1 MVGKRFFCVVH
12 GFVVPT
18 DELVPM
24 CPDCDHPV
32 QEVGGTPVSTPGAAP
47 Q

>member
-1 MVGKRFFCVVH
+1 MAKKRYFCTRH

-18 DELVPM
+18 DELMPM

-32 QEVGGTPVSTPGAAP
+32 ALVGGTPVEATGT
-47 Q
+47 